1 MMVVASEG
9 GAKKEAAEKRATE
22 TVSRLDS
29 FKEGVDLQV
38 RTIAQTISHSTV
50 LNQTQT
56 ISHSTVLN

>member
-9 GAKKEAAEKRATE
+9 GAKKDAAEKRATE

-38 RTIAQTISHSTV
+38 RTVAQTHFPFNSHV
-50 LNQTQT
+50 LINEYFL
-56 ISHSTVLN
+56 SFV